1 MIDIDISEQQAE
13 QLEYFRYHYPDPLIQ
28 RRFEVVWLK
37 YLGYQHQEIAKIAN
51 VHHDTVTD
59 YIKMYNAGG
68 CNQLQITNYRK
79 STSLL
84 SQHADSITKD
94 FVQNPPQTINE
105 AVVRIELLTGIK
117 RKATQIRVFMR
128 RLGFKQLKCGHI
140 PAKADWGQQQKFLD
154 ESLNPRL
161 EEAKAGN
168 RAVLFMDSAHFIHA
182 IFVGFLWCL
191 SRVFI
196 KSASGRSRYNVLG
209 AIDAITHQL
218 FTVCNEAYINANSIC
233 EMLHKVA
240 RHYAG
245 TSITIVLD
253 NARYQ
258 KCKIVATIA
267 SELNIELLYLPSYSP
282 NLNLI
287 ERLWKFL
294 KTDVLYCKYYSNF
307 TNFKESIDV
316 CLSEV
321 STTKRQK
328 IASLLSLKFHIPTEE
343 AAMAA

>member
-13 QLEYFRYHYPDPLIQ
+13 QIDYFRYNYPDSLIQ
-28 RRFEVVWLK
+28 RRFEVIWLK
-37 YLGYQHQEIAKIAN
+37 YLGYRHKEIAKIAN

-68 CNQLQITNYRK
+68 CDQLQLTNYRK
-79 STSLL
+79 PTSALN
-84 SQHADSITKD
+84 QHAESITNN

-105 AVVRIELLTGIK
+105 AVVKIELLTGIK
-117 RKATQIRVFMR
+117 RKATQIRMFMKK
-128 RLGFKQLKCGHI
+128 LGFKQLKCGHI
-140 PAKADWGQQQKFLD
+140 PAKANLEQQQKFLN
-154 ESLNPRL
+154 ESLSPRL
-161 EEAKAGN
+161 EEAKAGK

-209 AIDAITHQL
+209 AIDAMTRQL

-233 EMLHKVA
+233 DMLNKLA
-240 RHYAG
+240 LHYAG

-258 KCKIVATIA
+258 KCKIVAAVA
-267 SELNIELLYLPSYSP
+267 SELGIELLYLPSYSP

-287 ERLWKFL
+287 ERLWKFV
-294 KTDVLYCKYYSNF
+294 KNDVLYCKYHSSF
-307 TNFKESIDV
+307 ASFKESIDE

-321 STTKRQK
+321 NSTQKQK
-328 IASLLSLKFHIPTEE
+328 IASLLSLKFHIPIEE
-343 AAMAA
+343 VAMAA